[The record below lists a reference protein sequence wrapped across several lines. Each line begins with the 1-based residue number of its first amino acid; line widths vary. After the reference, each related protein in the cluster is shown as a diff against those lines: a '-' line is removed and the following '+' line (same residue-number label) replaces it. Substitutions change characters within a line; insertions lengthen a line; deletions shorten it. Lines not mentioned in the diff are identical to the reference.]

1 MSGGTPPIAGV
12 ILAGGQASRM
22 GGGDK
27 GLRLLGGRTLLA
39 RVVERIRPQVGPLL
53 LNAGGDPARFA
64 ALELP
69 VADDA
74 VPGRLG
80 PLAGV
85 LTGLEWAGAQE
96 AEWLLSVPCDVPF
109 LPVDL
114 LTRLDEARA
123 EAGAEVEV
131 AWARSGG
138 REHPVCALWS
148 VALAPRLRLALE
160 GEGVRSVGGFLAR
173 CRGAVADFGDGPD
186 DPFLNLNRP
195 EDLGRAERLLGTP
208 RFPAG

>member
-1 MSGGTPPIAGV
+1 MSAGALPVAGV

-39 RVVERIRPQVGPLL
+39 RVVERVRLQVGPLL

-64 ALELP
+64 GLGLP
-69 VADDA
+69 VAADSLQ
-74 VPGRLG
+74 GGLG

-85 LTGLEWAGAQE
+85 LTGLEWAHAQG
-96 AEWLLSVPCDVPF
+96 AEWLLSIPCDAPF
-109 LPVDL
+109 LPADL
-114 LTRLDEARA
+114 LARLAAAREAV
-123 EAGAEVEV
+123 GAEV

-138 REHPVCALWS
+138 RDHPVCALWP
-148 VALAPRLRLALE
+148 AGLAPRLRLALE

-173 CRGAVADFGDGPD
+173 CRGAVADYGDGPD

-195 EDLGRAERLLGTP
+195 EDLARAERLLDTP